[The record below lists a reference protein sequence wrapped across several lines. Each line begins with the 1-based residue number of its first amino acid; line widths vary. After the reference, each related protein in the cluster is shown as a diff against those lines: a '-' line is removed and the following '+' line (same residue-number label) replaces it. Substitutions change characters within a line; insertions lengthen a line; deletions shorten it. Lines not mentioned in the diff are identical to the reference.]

1 MTEFADI
8 LYHDLG
14 KSVVMMQLW
23 TDETTVQSIRWEAV
37 QDDVLRTRRGDS
49 GVLNAVQV
57 WNQMRSVHGWADF
70 IASDLGK
77 KLNRLMDELNGYFE
91 VLQGDCTLSVL
102 ADVERICRE
111 IHGVTKEFRDDA
123 RA

>member
-1 MTEFADI
+1 MTGFADI

-37 QDDVLRTRRGDS
+37 QDDVLRTRRGES
-49 GVLNAVQV
+49 GVLNAYQV

-70 IASDLGK
+70 IATDLGK
-77 KLNRLMDELNGYFE
+77 KLNHLLDELKEYFE
-91 VLQGDCTLSVL
+91 VLQGDCDVSVL
-102 ADVERICRE
+102 TDVERICRA
-111 IHGVTKEFRDDA
+111 IHGVTKEIRDDA
-123 RA
+123 GM